1 MSEPVPTTKPD
12 EPFLRPGGSDRR
24 PGLTVAILAY
34 HSELTLPR
42 ALKSVATSF
51 DHVKNDWGSLELE
64 LLVVF
69 DGPDPKTESQTNDF
83 RHTAAFTVTKVVRPH
98 SGIPATRNAAVA
110 HTSTSHITFLDAD
123 DELTPHRFVQ
133 AMRMSDQVLCGTQ
146 KVVFD
151 SYRARNLH
159 ILGGETGQPHFT
171 SSVLPVDTILS
182 VGGFENSLALSED
195 IDLTIRLRHAGHDL
209 LFEKEVTVVRHLTGK
224 NASVDI
230 EQGKSGIFKS
240 LHGRLMAH
248 REGQQNV

>member
-1 MSEPVPTTKPD
+1 MPELNEQAQS
-12 EPFLRPGGSDRR
+12 PGGSDRR

-42 ALKSVATSF
+42 ALESVATSF

-83 RHTAAFTVTKVVRPH
+83 RDTAPFTVTKVVRPH
-98 SGIPATRNAAVA
+98 SGIPASRNGAVA
-110 HTSTSHITFLDAD
+110 HASTSHITFLDAD

-133 AMRMSDQVLCGTQ
+133 AMLMSDSVLCGTQ
-146 KVVFD
+146 EVFFD
-151 SYRARNLH
+151 HEKARTLH
-159 ILGGETGQPHFT
+159 VLGGETGQPHFT

-182 VGGFENSLALSED
+182 VGGFDNSLPLSGD
-195 IDLTIRLRHAGHDL
+195 IDLTIRLRDAGHHIV
-209 LFEKEVTVVRHLTGK
+209 FEEEITVVRHLTGA

-230 EQGKSGIFKS
+230 EQAKSGIFKS
-240 LHGRLMAH
+240 LHSRIHAR
-248 REGQQNV
+248 RENPERFD